1 MNDLIRRA
9 RRQAPSW
16 RSLAVLYGFAIIAG
30 LAFGIQF
37 KVWE

>member
-9 RRQAPSW
+9 RSQAPSW
-16 RSLAVLYGFAIIAG
+16 RSLAVLYGFAILAG
-30 LAFGIQF
+30 LELGIHF